1 MLELSLPINNTK
13 SYNNF
18 SMKEKIPTKKIN
30 LRGNPNNKDFSA
42 EVGKLI
48 GVILPIE
55 VGSVIFKEE
64 LTVITLGPNEW
75 LIFSNINIK
84 NNEQLLES
92 TLYESISKKNLGAVT
107 DITDQFTI
115 FSLSGS
121 NIFEVLSKSCPF
133 DFDKMSNNSSIQ
145 TLLNNIDITILK
157 KDNKTVELFV
167 RRSFSEHLWYWLDD
181 CARFL

>member
-75 LIFSNINIK
+75 LIFSNNNIK
-84 NNEQLLES
+84 NNEQLLGS
-92 TLYESISKKNLGAVT
+92 TLYESISKKLRCCN
-107 DITDQFTI
+107 
-115 FSLSGS
+115 
-121 NIFEVLSKSCPF
+121 
-133 DFDKMSNNSSIQ
+133 
-145 TLLNNIDITILK
+145 
-157 KDNKTVELFV
+157 
-167 RRSFSEHLWYWLDD
+167 
-181 CARFL
+181 